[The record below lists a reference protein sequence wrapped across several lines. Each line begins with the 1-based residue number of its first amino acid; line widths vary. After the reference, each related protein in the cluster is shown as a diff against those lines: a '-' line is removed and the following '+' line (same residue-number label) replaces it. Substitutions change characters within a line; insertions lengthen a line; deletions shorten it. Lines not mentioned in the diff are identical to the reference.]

1 MFGYR
6 LAAFALTIALVST
19 GAAAQE
25 RRDKGI
31 EVSGDTKQPGV
42 EAVIELKARA
52 RSGDAGFKSVCEGT
66 CDKSGPTQLPI
77 GTDVA
82 VCFKVT
88 ADGYVTL
95 WSVDSKGG
103 FALIY
108 PNKFSHPNKARAA
121 QVKANSSICI
131 GETETFKLSVRPPNG
146 PSKVYLNW
154 TRTEDEAFGPE
165 DYPVIGGK
173 DVRANHP
180 SYAEATLQYS
190 VVNGN

>member
-1 MFGYR
+1 MFALKSG
-6 LAAFALTIALVST
+6 AFALTMALLST
-19 GAAAQE
+19 CAYAQE
-25 RRDKGI
+25 RNKGI
-31 EVSGDTKQPGV
+31 EVSGDVKQPGV
-42 EAVIELKARA
+42 DAVIELKARA
-52 RSGDAGFKSVCEGT
+52 RSGDSGFKTVCEGA
-66 CDKSGPTQLPI
+66 CDKSGAAQLPI

-108 PNKFSHPNKARAA
+108 PNKFSHPAKTRAA
-121 QVKANSSICI
+121 QVKANSSVCI
-131 GETETFKLSVRPPNG
+131 GETETFRLSIRPPNG

-154 TRTEDEAFGPE
+154 TRTEDEAFGPD

-173 DVRANHP
+173 DARASHP
-180 SYAEATLQYS
+180 PYAEATLQYNIVS
-190 VVNGN
+190 GN